1 MNNCCFNNRLELI
14 LSKINRDMK
23 NLLRVLFVLLF
34 FIVGIVIAGL
44 FLPSKHQIVVKK
56 KIDVPRSIVYS
67 LINDFGRW
75 NDWSPWMKK
84 DKSMQVNIGNISSG
98 KGASM
103 TWKSEVFG
111 NCSANLYHSV
121 PTESVAVD
129 FDFGTKS
136 KTTLLFY
143 IDPTDEGSLLNWT
156 VDLTHLSVWERYFIL
171 FNKVEMKLL
180 IESGANSLDSLSR
193 TYSRSRI
200 GEITVEEFK
209 AQQTIMMVDAVKP
222 ANQAKRISEMNS
234 EIKNFFEKRD
244 LGIEGKP
251 YLLLLGSV
259 NDSLVKIAS
268 AFPIAEK
275 TWVWKS
281 LQNFEMLSTRVVTV
295 SHFGYPTDRAHRAI
309 LKYIEE
315 NKFER
320 NGVPFE
326 QALYDATINTD
337 TVNWETKVYYPVK

>member
-1 MNNCCFNNRLELI
+1 
-14 LSKINRDMK
+14 MK
-23 NLLRVLFVLLF
+23 SLLRILFVLLF
-34 FIVGIVIAGL
+34 VIVGIVIAGF

-56 KIDVPRSIVYS
+56 QIDVPRSIVYS
-67 LINDFGRW
+67 LVNDFDRW

-84 DKSMQVNIGNISSG
+84 DKNMQVTLGDISSG
-98 KGASM
+98 KGAAM
-103 TWKSEVFG
+103 TWKSKVFG
-111 NCSANLYHSV
+111 NCSANIYHSV

-156 VDLTHLSVWERYFIL
+156 VDLTHLSIWERYFIL
-171 FNKVEMKLL
+171 FNKDGMKSL

-193 TYSRSRI
+193 TYSRNRI
-200 GEITVEEFK
+200 AEIAVEEFK
-209 AQQTIMMVDAVKP
+209 AQSTIMMVDSVRP
-222 ANQAKRISEMNS
+222 GIVSKRISEMNS
-234 EIKNFFEKRD
+234 EIKNFFEKRN
-244 LGIEGKP
+244 LVIEGKP
-251 YLLLLGSV
+251 YMLLFGSV

-281 LQNFEMLSTRVVTV
+281 LQNYEMPATKVVTV

-315 NKFER
+315 NKFEQ
-320 NGVPFE
+320 NGIPFE
-326 QALYDATINTD
+326 QSLYDSSVNTD